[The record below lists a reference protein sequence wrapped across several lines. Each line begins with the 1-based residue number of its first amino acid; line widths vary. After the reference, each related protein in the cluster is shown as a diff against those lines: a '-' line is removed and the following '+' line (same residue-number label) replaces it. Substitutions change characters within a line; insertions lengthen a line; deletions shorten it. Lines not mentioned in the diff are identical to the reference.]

1 MLLQE
6 QPHHLL
12 MRPRQ
17 HLLLVHTMIISI
29 IVTAT
34 PPSAG
39 SASYAHLV
47 HIPTALPVLSENTK
61 DNIPAHTQR
70 CRSQV
75 YSFSVGV
82 AIFPKD
88 KVGVVRVSIVRV

>member
-1 MLLQE
+1 
-6 QPHHLL
+6 
-12 MRPRQ
+12 MRPCQR
-17 HLLLVHTMIISI
+17 LLLVHTMIISI
-29 IVTAT
+29 SGTAT

-39 SASYAHLV
+39 SATYAHLV
-47 HIPTALPVLSENTK
+47 HIPTALPVLYDNTK
-61 DNIPAHTQR
+61 DRIITHLQR

-88 KVGVVRVSIVRV
+88 KL